1 MGQDNNKDNKDKAA
15 LSQTT
20 LLRAGGCTSIA
31 THRCHLLVTV
41 GKDLAK
47 DCKDN
52 GKRTKSKLTANEGK
66 VVSSGVEW
74 LVACTTQPNPTHS
87 SKLARWKGFHLR
99 FSVAL
104 EMDSRMDTS
113 HGRG

>member
-1 MGQDNNKDNKDKAA
+1 MGQDNSKDYRDNKDKAA

-41 GKDLAK
+41 GKDLPK

-52 GKRTKSKLTANEGK
+52 GKRTKAKLTANE
-66 VVSSGVEW
+66 
-74 LVACTTQPNPTHS
+74 
-87 SKLARWKGFHLR
+87 
-99 FSVAL
+99 AL
-104 EMDSRMDTS
+104 KMDSRMDTS
-113 HGRG
+113 QGRGEGRQSKQDQAPRTVLGASPRASR